1 MTETEIR
8 IKALNLLSL
17 AGLEHSAYDRYPHE
31 FSGGQRQRIG
41 IARALMFDPLLLVA
55 DESVSAL
62 DVSVQAQVLEL
73 LVKIQQKTRVA
84 ILFITHDLRV
94 ASQICDELLVLW
106 KGNVVE
112 QGTPQK
118 LFSAPEHA
126 YTQTL
131 VNAIPG
137 QRI

>member
-1 MTETEIR
+1 
-8 IKALNLLSL
+8 
-17 AGLEHSAYDRYPHE
+17 
-31 FSGGQRQRIG
+31 
-41 IARALMFDPLLLVA
+41 MFDPLLLVA

-94 ASQICDELLVLW
+94 ASQVCDELLVLW

-137 QRI
+137 QRM